1 MTLIALYL
9 TAYVGTGRE
18 PYRPEVAW
26 VRAGIWST
34 VCWLGSVTSGSFE
47 RLVTEPDASANGRG
61 STAWLAL
68 AAAAA
73 ATLLGG
79 RWVLWRRAFGHG
91 DRPAQPGVSAAFG
104 VVWGVCTGQWIVV
117 IFDAVAG
124 LGVPGSAQW
133 IVTSVASIAW
143 VTGFHHWFWHPV
155 VLPERPDPAAGRAAW
170 LLGDVPAIAI
180 TCAFLVFTE
189 DRMSTVALFTMAFV
203 PQAFAIRMPAPWN
216 RAPA

>member
-34 VCWLGSVTSGSFE
+34 VCWL
-47 RLVTEPDASANGRG
+47 
-61 STAWLAL
+61 
-68 AAAAA
+68 A

-170 LLGDVPAIAI
+170 LLGEDGDDDEGVGVVVEAGLLGDVPAIAI